1 MICSKGLTLV
11 EFIVAIAVFA
21 ASILI
26 IISIIPTGVL
36 SLRKAGDYQ
45 SATAYGM
52 SLIEEFRNTRPEFA
66 EYPVTDLDMGKS
78 LNNSDFRFQRDIYAI
93 DAQIPHRLFDV
104 IVTVRW
110 QKQQQPLR
118 LATRVYF
125 QE

>member
-1 MICSKGLTLV
+1 MKCRKGLTLV
-11 EFIVAIAVFA
+11 EIIVAIAVFA

-26 IISIIPTGVL
+26 IVSIIPTGVL

-52 SLIEEFRNTRPEFA
+52 SLIEEIKSARPDYA
-66 EYPVTDLDMGKS
+66 DYPVTDLDMGKS
-78 LNNSDFRFQRDIYAI
+78 LNNSDFQFQRDIYAI

-104 IVTVRW
+104 IVTVTW

-118 LATRVYF
+118 LATRVYI